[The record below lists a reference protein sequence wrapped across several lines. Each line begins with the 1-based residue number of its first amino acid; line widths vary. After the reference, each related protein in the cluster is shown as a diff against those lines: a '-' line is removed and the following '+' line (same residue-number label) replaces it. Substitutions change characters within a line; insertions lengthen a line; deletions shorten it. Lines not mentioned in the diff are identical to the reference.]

1 MNQDKFVFTA
11 IDWLASIVATAIATG
26 TICCVVHDARDSKQR
41 TYFEGYCD
49 GVQDMVRIEHAAR
62 EQKVPNSNKES
73 K

>member
-1 MNQDKFVFTA
+1 MNQDNFVFTA

-26 TICCVVHDARDSKQR
+26 TICCVVHNAQDSKQH

-49 GVQDMVRIEHAAR
+49 GVHDMVKIRAAK
-62 EQKVPNSNKES
+62 EEKSSNSNKES